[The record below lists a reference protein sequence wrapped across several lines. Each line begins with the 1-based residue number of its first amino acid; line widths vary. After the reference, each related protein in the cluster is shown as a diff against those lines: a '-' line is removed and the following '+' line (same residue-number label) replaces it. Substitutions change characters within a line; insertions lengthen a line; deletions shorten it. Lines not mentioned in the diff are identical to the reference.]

1 MKARLSPDLQSSF
14 TIARG
19 IAPCFA
25 PRAIG
30 VSGKFTRAGH
40 DAFCTWGVRGGMSYW
55 TSDLRKPSDFR
66 SLEGLAD
73 VRANGRVLN
82 LGAIARDLAHSNP
95 GEKPPTF
102 FNSATLNQSIIV
114 KHNIRDNEKHLFARP
129 QAVATKLILPIDPE
143 NLASGGATFMLGERQ
158 APRILRDKMG
168 LNRATGDAAVQ
179 RDLKILDILDSLA
192 TLDPFI
198 VRERFAVD
206 GVDLPDAFSA
216 FHLHGDHAL
225 YEYMKSQL
233 LPLVRLAMAGQQTNE
248 RALDRLLDEIFVESH
263 NSKAEFLRQALRI
276 EADKWPAAL
285 YVWKAAL
292 FYEYRARS
300 FEPRWRR
307 FMESLQNVKLYGF
320 SNLAPA
326 EVVLRLR
333 VDLLDRALRTKGH
346 LDRLLES
353 FNQAFRQ
360 DLIGQGTPESFRDY
374 LMTLNDKL
382 YNFGV
387 AYGVLE
393 QIVGYWEY
401 WFIARGT
408 TSIPAEFFMD
418 ICRDLLN
425 VAGPTQSARPIEIG
439 IMQSAARF

>member
-1 MKARLSPDLQSSF
+1 
-14 TIARG
+14 
-19 IAPCFA
+19 
-25 PRAIG
+25 
-30 VSGKFTRAGH
+30 
-40 DAFCTWGVRGGMSYW
+40 MSHW
-55 TSDLRKPSDFR
+55 AQELRKPSDFR

-73 VRANGRVLN
+73 VRSNGRVLN
-82 LGAIARDLAHSNP
+82 LGAITRDLAAA
-95 GEKPPTF
+95 KPDEPPPQF
-102 FNSATLNQSIIV
+102 FSTSALNQCIIV
-114 KHNIRDNEKHLFARP
+114 KHNIRDNERYLFARAQP
-129 QAVATKLILPIDPE
+129 VATKLILPIDPD
-143 NLASGGATFMLGERQ
+143 NLAIGGVTFMLGERQ
-158 APRILRDKMG
+158 AGRILRDKLG
-168 LNRATGDAAVQ
+168 LNRATGDARAQ
-179 RDLKILDILDSLA
+179 RDLKILDLLDSLA

-206 GVDLPDAFSA
+206 GVSLPEAFSA
-216 FHLHGDHAL
+216 FHLHGDNAL
-225 YEYMKSQL
+225 YEYMKTQL
-233 LPLVRLAMAGQQTNE
+233 LPLVRLAMAGAPASQAND

-263 NSKAEFLRQALRI
+263 NSKAEFLREALRI
-276 EADKWPAAL
+276 DADKWPAAL

-292 FYEYRARS
+292 FYEYRARA

-307 FMESLQNVKLYGF
+307 FIESLQTTKLYGF
-320 SNLAPA
+320 STLAPA

-333 VDLLDRALRTKGH
+333 VDLMDRALRTKGH

-360 DLIGQGTPESFRDY
+360 DLIGQGTPDSFREY

-401 WFIARGT
+401 WFIARGAT
-408 TSIPAEFFMD
+408 AIPAEFFMD

-425 VAGPTQSARPIEIG
+425 VVGPTQLGRTAAP
-439 IMQSAARF
+439 MQAFAKM

>member
-1 MKARLSPDLQSSF
+1 
-14 TIARG
+14 
-19 IAPCFA
+19 
-25 PRAIG
+25 
-30 VSGKFTRAGH
+30 
-40 DAFCTWGVRGGMSYW
+40 MSYW
-55 TSDLRKPSDFR
+55 TFDLRKPSDFR
-66 SLEGLAD
+66 SLEGLAE

-82 LGAIARDLAHSNP
+82 LGAISRDLAQADPNGRAPAFFSNP
-95 GEKPPTF
+95 
-102 FNSATLNQSIIV
+102 ALNHAIIV
-114 KHNIRDNEKHLFARP
+114 KHNIRDNERHLFARP
-129 QAVATKLILPIDPE
+129 QPVATKLILPIDRE
-143 NLASGGATFMLGERQ
+143 NLSLGGVTFMLGERQ
-158 APRILRDKMG
+158 AARILRDKLG
-168 LNRATGDAAVQ
+168 LNRAAGDGRAQ

-206 GVDLPDAFSA
+206 GVALPEAFVA
-216 FHLHGDHAL
+216 FQLHGDHGL

-233 LPLVRLAMAGQQTNE
+233 TPLVRLAMADKQG
-248 RALDRLLDEIFVESH
+248 RASEQALERLLDEIFVESH

-276 EADKWPAAL
+276 EPDRWPTAL

-307 FMESLQNVKLYGF
+307 FIDSLQNVKLYGF
-320 SNLAPA
+320 SALAPA
-326 EVVLRLR
+326 EVVLRMR
-333 VDLLDRALRTKGH
+333 VDLMERALRTKGH
-346 LDRLLES
+346 LDRLLDTFS
-353 FNQAFRQ
+353 QAFRQ
-360 DLIGQGTPESFRDY
+360 DLIEQGTPEPFRDY

-401 WFIARGT
+401 WFIARGMRA
-408 TSIPAEFFMD
+408 IPAEFFLD

-425 VAGPTQSARPIEIG
+425 VVGPTQIG
-439 IMQSAARF
+439 PAPAPALPAAALP

>member
-1 MKARLSPDLQSSF
+1 
-14 TIARG
+14 
-19 IAPCFA
+19 
-25 PRAIG
+25 
-30 VSGKFTRAGH
+30 
-40 DAFCTWGVRGGMSYW
+40 MSHW
-55 TSDLRKPSDFR
+55 AQELRKPSDFR

-73 VRANGRVLN
+73 VRSNGRVLN
-82 LGAIARDLAHSNP
+82 LGAITRDLAAA
-95 GEKPPTF
+95 KPDEPPPQF
-102 FNSATLNQSIIV
+102 FSSSALNQCIIV
-114 KHNIRDNEKHLFARP
+114 KHNIRDNERYLFARAQP
-129 QAVATKLILPIDPE
+129 VATKLILPIDPD
-143 NLASGGATFMLGERQ
+143 NLAIGGVTFMLGERQ
-158 APRILRDKMG
+158 AGRILRDKLG
-168 LNRATGDAAVQ
+168 LNRATGDGRAQ
-179 RDLKILDILDSLA
+179 RDLKILDLLDSLA

-206 GVDLPDAFSA
+206 GVSLPEAFSA
-216 FHLHGDHAL
+216 FHLHGDNAL
-225 YEYMKSQL
+225 YEYMKTQL
-233 LPLVRLAMAGQQTNE
+233 LPLVRLAMAGAPASQANE

-263 NSKAEFLRQALRI
+263 NSKAEFLREALRI
-276 EADKWPAAL
+276 DADKWPAAL

-292 FYEYRARS
+292 FYEYRARA

-307 FMESLQNVKLYGF
+307 FIESLQTTKLYGF
-320 SNLAPA
+320 STLAPA

-333 VDLLDRALRTKGH
+333 VDLMDRALRTKGH

-360 DLIGQGTPESFRDY
+360 DLIGQGTPDSFREY

-401 WFIARGT
+401 WFIARGAT
-408 TSIPAEFFMD
+408 AIPAEVFMD

-425 VAGPTQSARPIEIG
+425 VVGPTQLGRTAAP
-439 IMQSAARF
+439 MQAFAKM

>member
-1 MKARLSPDLQSSF
+1 
-14 TIARG
+14 
-19 IAPCFA
+19 
-25 PRAIG
+25 
-30 VSGKFTRAGH
+30 
-40 DAFCTWGVRGGMSYW
+40 MSYW
-55 TSDLRKPSDFR
+55 ALELRKPSDFR
-66 SLEGLAD
+66 SLEGLAE
-73 VRANGRVLN
+73 VRSNGRVLN
-82 LGAIARDLAHSNP
+82 LGAITRDLASARP
-95 GEKPPTF
+95 GGAVPGF
-102 FNSATLNQSIIV
+102 FASSTLNQSIIV
-114 KHNIRDNEKHLFARP
+114 KHNIRDNERHLFARAQP
-129 QAVATKLILPIDPE
+129 VATKLILPIDPD
-143 NLASGGATFMLGERQ
+143 NLALGGVTFMLGERQ
-158 APRILRDKMG
+158 ASRILRDKLG
-168 LNRATGDAAVQ
+168 LNRATGDARVQ

-206 GVDLPDAFSA
+206 GVDLPEAFSA
-216 FHLHGDHAL
+216 FQLHGDNAL

-233 LPLVRLAMAGQQTNE
+233 LPLVRLAMAGSKTND
-248 RALDRLLDEIFVESH
+248 RALERLLDEIFVESH
-263 NSKAEFLRQALRI
+263 NSKAEFLREALKI
-276 EADKWPAAL
+276 EPDKWPAAL

-292 FYEYRARS
+292 FYEYRAKS

-307 FMESLQNVKLYGF
+307 FIDSLQSAKLYGF
-320 SNLAPA
+320 SALAPA

-333 VDLLDRALRTKGH
+333 VDLMDRALRTKGH
-346 LDRLLES
+346 LDRLLDS

-401 WFIARGT
+401 WFIARGA
-408 TSIPAEFFMD
+408 SAIPAEFFMD

-425 VAGPTQSARPIEIG
+425 VVGPSQLGRTAPLQAFAK
-439 IMQSAARF
+439 M

>member
-1 MKARLSPDLQSSF
+1 
-14 TIARG
+14 
-19 IAPCFA
+19 
-25 PRAIG
+25 
-30 VSGKFTRAGH
+30 
-40 DAFCTWGVRGGMSYW
+40 MSYW
-55 TSDLRKPSDFR
+55 ALELRKPSDFR

-73 VRANGRVLN
+73 VRSNGRVLN
-82 LGAIARDLAHSNP
+82 LGAITRDLAQANP
-95 GEKPPTF
+95 VGRVPAF
-102 FNSATLNQSIIV
+102 FASSTLNQSIIV
-114 KHNIRDNEKHLFARP
+114 KHNIRDNERHLFARAQP
-129 QAVATKLILPIDPE
+129 VATKLILPIDPE
-143 NLASGGATFMLGERQ
+143 NLALGGVTFMLGERQ
-158 APRILRDKMG
+158 ASRILRDKLG
-168 LNRATGDAAVQ
+168 LSRATGDARAQ

-206 GVDLPDAFSA
+206 GVDLPEAFSA
-216 FHLHGDHAL
+216 FHLHGDNAL

-233 LPLVRLAMAGQQTNE
+233 LPLVRLAMAGVPASKAND
-248 RALDRLLDEIFVESH
+248 RALERLLDEIFVDSQ
-263 NSKAEFLRQALRI
+263 NVKAEFLREALRI
-276 EADKWPAAL
+276 EPDKWPAAL

-292 FYEYRARS
+292 FYEYRAKS

-307 FMESLQNVKLYGF
+307 FIESLQSAKLYGF
-320 SNLAPA
+320 STLAPA

-333 VDLLDRALRTKGH
+333 VDLMDRALRTKGH

-360 DLIGQGTPESFRDY
+360 DLIGQGTPESFREY

-408 TSIPAEFFMD
+408 TAIPAEFFMD

-425 VAGPTQSARPIEIG
+425 VVGPSQLGRQGPVQNFAR
-439 IMQSAARF
+439 A

>member
-1 MKARLSPDLQSSF
+1 
-14 TIARG
+14 
-19 IAPCFA
+19 
-25 PRAIG
+25 
-30 VSGKFTRAGH
+30 
-40 DAFCTWGVRGGMSYW
+40 MSYW
-55 TSDLRKPSDFR
+55 ALELRKPSDFR
-66 SLEGLAD
+66 SLEGLAE
-73 VRANGRVLN
+73 VRSNGRVLN
-82 LGAIARDLAHSNP
+82 LGAIMRDLATANP
-95 GEKPPTF
+95 GGDVPGF
-102 FNSATLNQSIIV
+102 FASSALNQSIIV
-114 KHNIRDNEKHLFARP
+114 KHNIRDNERHLFARAQP
-129 QAVATKLILPIDPE
+129 VATKLILPIDPE
-143 NLASGGATFMLGERQ
+143 NLAVGGVTFMLGERQ
-158 APRILRDKMG
+158 AGRILRDKLG
-168 LNRATGDAAVQ
+168 LNRATGDARVQ

-206 GVDLPDAFSA
+206 GVDLPEAFSA
-216 FHLHGDHAL
+216 FHLHGDNAL

-233 LPLVRLAMAGQQTNE
+233 LPLVRLAMAGAKSND
-248 RALDRLLDEIFVESH
+248 RALERLLDEIFVESH
-263 NSKAEFLRQALRI
+263 NSKAEFLREALKI
-276 EADKWPAAL
+276 DADKWPAAL

-292 FYEYRARS
+292 FYEYRAKS

-307 FMESLQNVKLYGF
+307 FIESLQSAKLYGF
-320 SNLAPA
+320 SALAPA

-333 VDLLDRALRTKGH
+333 VDLMDRALRTKGH
-346 LDRLLES
+346 LDRLLDS

-401 WFIARGT
+401 WFIARGAT
-408 TSIPAEFFMD
+408 AIPAEFFMD

-425 VAGPTQSARPIEIG
+425 VVGPSQLGRTAQLQTFAK
-439 IMQSAARF
+439 M